1 MDDGRLRLNSYRLA
15 FALERRIHRIDTFRI
30 PLPYGLPLASLGWGV
45 VAMVA
50 MLAFSAVPGVGP
62 VLRALPFPV
71 RLVFLPG
78 LFAHLVSRTTGDGR
92 PFHEALIARAQRCVR
107 PTTQLGLDPLERV
120 RAWELE
126 ALPMVSDE
134 LAPEYRAA
142 EVRGPA
148 TVLLRQPGQLVA
160 RGRRVQLT
168 ASGDRPLLR
177 ARELRILPGQ
187 RLVIR

>member
-45 VAMVA
+45 VAIIA

-62 VLRALPFPV
+62 VLGALPFPV

-92 PFHEALIARAQRCVR
+92 PFHEALIARVRRCVPASDRPSGGRSGQCALRSSPDLVKLARTLLSANAPLRYRRSPLELR
-107 PTTQLGLDPLERV
+107 PT
-120 RAWELE
+120 AS
-126 ALPMVSDE
+126 A
-134 LAPEYRAA
+134 
-142 EVRGPA
+142 
-148 TVLLRQPGQLVA
+148 LVA
-160 RGRRVQLT
+160 AHAQAT
-168 ASGDRPLLR
+168 
-177 ARELRILPGQ
+177 LPPHRQ
-187 RLVIR
+187 AQ